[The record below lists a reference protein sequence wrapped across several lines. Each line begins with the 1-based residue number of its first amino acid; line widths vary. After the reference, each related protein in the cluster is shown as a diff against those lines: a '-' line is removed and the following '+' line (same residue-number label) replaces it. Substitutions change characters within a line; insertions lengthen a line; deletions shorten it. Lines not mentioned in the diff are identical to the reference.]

1 MNLDHGPNAVMPP
14 VAAGPRDNAVSLA
27 SRPCPAWTRPALPPD
42 DSLPPTMTLETLLA
56 ALHITAILT
65 LVVFVSSAAALCR
78 PEWFNGPLLERLA
91 RVDMI
96 YGISAVAVLAT
107 AEMP

>member
-1 MNLDHGPNAVMPP
+1 
-14 VAAGPRDNAVSLA
+14 
-27 SRPCPAWTRPALPPD
+27 
-42 DSLPPTMTLETLLA
+42 MTLETLLA

-107 AEMP
+107 GLALSLIHI